1 MNKNRFQDFRRSP
14 DTIDNITSESL
25 GKPSLNKIYVG
36 IVKDNRDVEK
46 MGRLRVYIPELGGQP
61 GDELRW
67 FTVDYCS
74 PFAGATNLAHS
85 IPGSKSYVGSQ
96 QSYGFWAIPPDLEN
110 LVVVAFINGEPN
122 RGIWFGC
129 LYQQY
134 MNHMVPGIAESRVF
148 SDSKEE
154 ALAPAV
160 EYNKKI
166 QNLDPYNPQ
175 RATFE
180 PLYEGLK
187 TQGLLKDPERGPSKA
202 SARRES
208 PSQVYGL
215 KTPRGHH
222 IYIDD
227 GEIEVDPITK
237 KPIIQN
243 QEIKRKETS
252 NEYIRIRTRSGVQIL
267 INDTTGYIY
276 MNTKEG
282 KVWLELSD
290 QNGVEIYTEEKFNL
304 RAENGINIHCD
315 KDINI
320 NAEGDLNIF
329 SGGSISIESN
339 DGIDIISKSYFRCES
354 ESMDII
360 NKKSYLHK
368 AKKMSFIGSD
378 VIGLKSEKIIQN
390 GFEADKPDKPITKN
404 QRSLNGV
411 QTIVDVLPTR
421 EPYKN
426 HPLRTFPPTPEMIKN
441 SEERMKRG
449 NVRSDN
455 YSLKTKFED
464 TKNIQEQISRDEYQQ
479 TAENLFSNTD
489 CDFILSEKYESNG
502 NPAAINDPTLN
513 PKIEG
518 YSYGSIQIS
527 TKNGAMASFLRFLE
541 KENPQYAAELN
552 NAGGVRGATAGTP
565 EFINKWKELARKNPA
580 EFDSLQ
586 KKWNSNVN
594 FSPTKNM
601 IYQKYGIDLSKEPTL
616 AAVVY
621 STATQHGSGGA
632 NRVID
637 RAFSGIPA
645 NKIKDM
651 PREELIKR
659 IYAERGKQDP
669 DGTLSYFRSGTPKLQ
684 QSVKNRLIREEKD
697 ALKMLELEKENKLP
711 CQQKKT

>member
-1 MNKNRFQDFRRSP
+1 MKNKFQDFRRSP
-14 DTIDNITSESL
+14 DTSDHIISDSL
-25 GKPSLNKIYVG
+25 GKASLNKIYVG

-61 GDELRW
+61 GDELKW

-74 PFAGATNLAHS
+74 PFAGATNLANS
-85 IPGSKSYVGSQ
+85 VSGSKSYVGTQ

-134 MNHMVPGIAESRVF
+134 MNHMIPGIAGSKTFSNSEEESF
-148 SDSKEE
+148 
-154 ALAPAV
+154 APAA

-166 QNLDPYNPQ
+166 QSQDPNNPQ
-175 RATFE
+175 RASFE
-180 PLYEGLK
+180 PLYRNIV
-187 TQGLLKDPERGPSKA
+187 TQGLVKDPERGVSRA
-202 SARRES
+202 SARREA
-208 PSQVYGL
+208 PSQVFGI

-227 GEIEVDPITK
+227 GEIEVDPLTK
-237 KPIIQN
+237 KPIMQDN
-243 QEIKRKETS
+243 EIKRKVSS

-267 INDTTGYIY
+267 VNDTTGYIY

-282 KVWLELSD
+282 NVWLELSD
-290 QNGVEIYTEEKFNL
+290 QNGVEIYSQENFNL
-304 RAENGINIHCD
+304 RAEKGINIHCD
-315 KDINI
+315 KDINL
-320 NAEGDLNIF
+320 NSEGNLNIF
-329 SGGSISIESN
+329 SGGSISIEAN
-339 DGIDIISKSYFRCES
+339 DGIDILSNNYFKIESKN
-354 ESMDII
+354 MDII
-360 NKKSYLHK
+360 NKNSYIHK
-368 AKKMSFIGSD
+368 ADKINLIGSN
-378 VIGLKSEKIIQN
+378 ILGMKSPKIIQN
-390 GFEADKPDKPITKN
+390 GFEAEKPEKPIPKKQKSIN
-404 QRSLNGV
+404 NNLS
-411 QTIVDVLPTR
+411 IVEFLPTR

-426 HPLRTFPPTPEMIKN
+426 HPIRSYPGTPEMKKN
-441 SEERMKRG
+441 SEERTKRG

-455 YSLKTKFED
+455 YNVNSKFED
-464 TKNIQEQISRDEYQQ
+464 KKFIEEQLSETQGIQAVEE
-479 TAENLFSNTD
+479 LFSGSD
-489 CDFILSEKYESNG
+489 CDHILSEKYESNG

-541 KENPQYAAELN
+541 KENPAYAKELN
-552 NAGGVRGATAGTP
+552 DAGGVQGATAGTP
-565 EFINKWKELARKNPA
+565 EFVGKWKELAKNNPR

-594 FSPTKNM
+594 FSPTKNA
-601 IYQKYGIDLSKEPTL
+601 IKSKYNIDLSKDPTL
-616 AAVVY
+616 AAVIY
-621 STATQHGSGGA
+621 STSTQHGSGGA

-637 RAFSGIPA
+637 RAFSGIPPE
-645 NKIKDM
+645 KIKDM

-659 IYAERGKQDP
+659 IYAERGKQDA

-711 CQQKKT
+711 CQQPKT